1 MINKGTE
8 SSEYFE
14 FSKVTCAPVRKTA
27 LLIAGAAAFMLL
39 AGYLE
44 DDPVSSAWANT
55 LIVVSCFTLQ
65 IWCDLSNINFK
76 NTKRLKTLLSVSAF
90 ILAVTGLV
98 AVALV
103 TKSGR
108 VYDHIQWLIN

>member
-1 MINKGTE
+1 M
-8 SSEYFE
+8 SSWGNLLVLVLYF
-14 FSKVTCAPVRKTA
+14 S
-27 LLIAGAAAFMLL
+27 
-39 AGYLE
+39 
-44 DDPVSSAWANT
+44 
-55 LIVVSCFTLQ
+55 LQ
-65 IWCDLSNINFK
+65 FWCDLSNINFK

>member
-1 MINKGTE
+1 MTNKTTE
-8 SSEYFE
+8 NNEYFE
-14 FSKVTCAPVRKTA
+14 FSKVTCASLRQTA
-27 LLIAGAAAFMLL
+27 LLIAGAVVVLILGAYTDSSLSSWGNLL
-39 AGYLE
+39 VLVLYF
-44 DDPVSSAWANT
+44 S
-55 LIVVSCFTLQ
+55 LQ
-65 IWCDLSNINFK
+65 FWCDLSSINFK